1 VLAIMSFGL
10 VPLGASVMVKQAYF
24 ALEDG
29 RTVFLIHI
37 PMTIAWLAVAYSV
50 KATMDPVWW
59 VRGAALGLVA
69 TNIVAMALRLW
80 GLNRRLGGVDLKR
93 VATTYAKAAAAALL
107 ASGVGVGVLLL
118 GPDSWNQGGPT
129 AVMTSV
135 GMSAAIGATMLV
147 VYGVAARFLKIAEAT
162 DVASAV
168 TRRVR
173 RVR

>member
-1 VLAIMSFGL
+1 
-10 VPLGASVMVKQAYF
+10 
-24 ALEDG
+24 
-29 RTVFLIHI
+29 
-37 PMTIAWLAVAYSV
+37 MTIAWLAVAYSV

-59 VRGAALGLVA
+59 VRGVALGLVV
-69 TNIVAMALRLW
+69 TNLVAVELRLW

-93 VATTYAKAAAAALL
+93 VATTYAKSAAGALL
-107 ASGVGVGVLLL
+107 AAVAGVGVLIV

-135 GMSAAIGATMLV
+135 GMSAAIGTTMVV
-147 VYGVAARFLKIAEAT
+147 VYAVAARFFKITEAT
-162 DVASAV
+162 DVARAV